1 MIATTLATFDQ
12 LAAPGTPA
20 FDREVA
26 AAAIVAALDAG
37 DGRAVA
43 GWLKEQQPADSADIL
58 VGLPPSYLD
67 HALALLPLEL
77 RAVVLGYLPT
87 ARQAE
92 VVANQPR
99 HAVAE
104 LLHEMSADERA
115 DLFNALNEAEQE
127 RLLPALAQAEREDL
141 RKLASYPE
149 GTAGAVMTSEY
160 ATLPGELTARAALE
174 ELRRVAPDKE
184 TINNAFIVDAE
195 RRVVGVV
202 SLRDLV
208 VAVPNARVA
217 NLMKTKVIVARAEDS
232 RKSAAEKIAR
242 YDLSA
247 LPIING
253 GDRLVGIVTADDAM
267 DIAEAESTES
277 FHRAG
282 TISNLSVSLRDAGV
296 WLLFR
301 KRIFWLM
308 LLVFGSVLSG
318 AGIAFYEDVIAEHVA
333 LVFFLPVL
341 IGSAGNAGAQSATLM
356 VRALGTGDVVLR
368 DWGRM
373 LGRELAVALLLGAM
387 MALAVA
393 LLGVLRGGAAIAF
406 VVAVTMVI
414 VVVVGSIIGM
424 SLPFLLSRFE
434 LDPATA
440 SAPLVT
446 SIADVAGVLIYFG
459 LAAAL
464 LPLLDASVLLGG

>member
-1 MIATTLATFDQ
+1 
-12 LAAPGTPA
+12 
-20 FDREVA
+20 V
-26 AAAIVAALDAG
+26 
-37 DGRAVA
+37 
-43 GWLKEQQPADSADIL
+43 
-58 VGLPPSYLD
+58 PS
-67 HALALLPLEL
+67 
-77 RAVVLGYLPT
+77 
-87 ARQAE
+87 
-92 VVANQPR
+92 
-99 HAVAE
+99 
-104 LLHEMSADERA
+104 
-115 DLFNALNEAEQE
+115 
-127 RLLPALAQAEREDL
+127 
-141 RKLASYPE
+141 
-149 GTAGAVMTSEY
+149 
-160 ATLPGELTARAALE
+160 
-174 ELRRVAPDKE
+174 
-184 TINNAFIVDAE
+184 
-195 RRVVGVV
+195 
-202 SLRDLV
+202 
-208 VAVPNARVA
+208 ARVA
-217 NLMKTKVIVARAEDS
+217 DLMKTKVIVARAEDS

-242 YDLSA
+242 YDLTA

-277 FHRAG
+277 FHRVG
-282 TISNLSVSLRDAGV
+282 TVSNLSVSLRDAGV

-318 AGIAFYEDVIAEHVA
+318 AGIAFYEDVIADHVA

-373 LGRELAVALLLGAM
+373 LGRELFVAVLLGMM

-393 LLGVLRGGAAIAF
+393 LLGVLRGGMAIAA
-406 VVAVTMVI
+406 VVALTMVL
-414 VVVVGSIIGM
+414 VVIAGSLIGM

-464 LPLLDASVLLGG
+464 LPLFDASGLFGG

>member
-1 MIATTLATFDQ
+1 MISTTSATFDHVT
-12 LAAPGTPA
+12 APGTPA
-20 FDREVA
+20 FDRDA
-26 AAAIVAALDAG
+26 AADAIVAVLDAG

-43 GWLKEQQPADSADIL
+43 NWLLELQPADSADIL
-58 VGLPPSYLD
+58 VRLPPSYLD
-67 HALALLPLEL
+67 HALTLLPLEL
-77 RAVVLGYLPT
+77 RAIVLGYLPT

-92 VVANQPR
+92 VAANLPR

-160 ATLPGELTARAALE
+160 ATLPGELTAREALE

-184 TINNAFIVDAE
+184 TINNAFIVDSE

-208 VAVPNARVA
+208 VAVPSARVA
-217 NLMKTKVIVARAEDS
+217 DLMKTKVIVARAEDS

-242 YDLSA
+242 YDLTA

-277 FHRAG
+277 FHRVG
-282 TISNLSVSLRDAGV
+282 TVSNLSVSLRDAGV

-318 AGIAFYEDVIAEHVA
+318 AGIAFYEQVIAEHVA

-373 LGRELAVALLLGAM
+373 LGRELFVAILLGVM

-393 LLGVLRGGAAIAF
+393 LLGVLRGGIAIAF
-406 VVAVTMVI
+406 VVALTMVL
-414 VVVVGSIIGM
+414 VVIAGSLIGM
-424 SLPFLLSRFE
+424 SLPFLLSRFD

-464 LPLLDASVLLGG
+464 LPLLDASALFGG

>member
-1 MIATTLATFDQ
+1 MNSTTTAIFEQ
-12 LAAPGTPA
+12 EAAPGTA
-20 FDREVA
+20 DFDRRA
-26 AAAIVAALDAG
+26 AAEILADCLDKG
-37 DGRAVA
+37 DEEVVLN
-43 GWLKEQQPADSADIL
+43 WLDELQPADSAEIL
-58 VGLPPSYLD
+58 AELD
-67 HALALLPLEL
+67 TPYINRALALLPLDL
-77 RAVVLGYLPT
+77 RAIVLGYLPT
-87 ARQAE
+87 SRQAA
-92 VVANQPR
+92 VVGNLAR
-99 HAVAE
+99 HAVAR

-115 DLFNALNEAEQE
+115 DLFNALDETEQE
-127 RLLPALAQAEREDL
+127 RLLPALAQAEREDI

-195 RRVVGVV
+195 RRVLGVV

-208 VAVPNARVA
+208 VAVPSARVA
-217 NLMKTKVIVARAEDS
+217 DLMETKVITARAEDT
-232 RKSAAEKIAR
+232 RKSAAEKISR
-242 YDLSA
+242 YDLTA

-253 GDRLVGIVTADDAM
+253 GDRLVGIVTSDDAM
-267 DIAEAESTES
+267 DVAEAESTES
-277 FHRAG
+277 FHRVG
-282 TISNLSVSLRDAGV
+282 TVSNLSVSLREAGV

-341 IGSAGNAGAQSATLM
+341 IGSSGNAGAQSATLM

-373 LGRELAVALLLGAM
+373 LGRELFVAILLGVM
-387 MALAVA
+387 MACAVA
-393 LLGVLRGGAAIAF
+393 LLGILRGGMAIAI
-406 VVAVTMVI
+406 VVSMTMVL
-414 VVVVGSIIGM
+414 VVIAGSLIGM
-424 SLPFLLSRFE
+424 SLPFLLSRFDF
-434 LDPATA
+434 DPATA

-459 LAAAL
+459 IA
-464 LPLLDASVLLGG
+464 ASVLPRIAGSALLGG